1 MISLILK
8 LVLTIALDVLLL
20 SPLSFSFKLGVQG
33 VAYSSLLTSLATFL
47 LYLSMPLL
55 VTAMAQDSELFDQT
69 VSYVR

>member
-1 MISLILK
+1 M
-8 LVLTIALDVLLL
+8 
-20 SPLSFSFKLGVQG
+20 F
-33 VAYSSLLTSLATFL
+33 SLATFL